1 MGVPVET
8 LTRIK
13 SELQNAYGSRL
24 KGVILYG
31 SEARGEAGDDSDID
45 LLVLLEPPVSLWW
58 DIKKIVHAIYPIQLE
73 VLRPIHAAPANVHD
87 YEAGAFAFYRN
98 AQAEGILL

>member
-1 MGVPVET
+1 MRVPGEI

-13 SELQNAYGSRL
+13 NELQNLYGDRL

-31 SEARGEAGDDSDID
+31 SEARGEAEDDSDID

-87 YEAGAFAFYRN
+87 YEGGVFALYRN
-98 AQAEGILL
+98 VRAEGFPI